1 MAKKS
6 RVYGVMVRTA
16 QDGVFIYGKPVP
28 GMSKTH
34 VFNEVNSQ
42 LMAVLEV
49 KYLGW
54 YDITLNANSSTEYY
68 FELTSKKKGNTYI
81 FEPGDFGWNHLNY
94 QFQQN
99 VDEMVEVMDSD
110 Y

>member
-6 RVYGVMVRTA
+6 IVYGVRVRTA
-16 QDGVFIYGKPVP
+16 QDGVFIYKKPVP
-28 GMSKTH
+28 GMSKNH

-54 YDITLNANSSTEYY
+54 YDITLTAYSPTDYF
-68 FELTSKKKGNTYI
+68 FELTSKKSGNTYT
-81 FEPGDFGWNHLNY
+81 FESGDFGWGHLNY
-94 QFQQN
+94 QFQQD
-99 VDEMVEVMDSD
+99 VDEMVEIMDSD